1 VSGADPVHERPGF
14 AAMLARIE
22 SNGVRAVL
30 VETSSRFARDI
41 LVQETGWRFLR
52 ERGIDLIASDSP
64 GAFLDET
71 PTAIMIRQ
79 LLGVISEFEKA
90 SLVAK
95 LRGARERKKRETGK
109 CEGRKGLAELRPD
122 VVALARELRRRRPKP
137 TLRAIAT
144 ELASRG
150 HLASSGKPFEAS
162 VVARMLRAYRPQS
175 APIARRQPDPVAKD
189 RN

>member
-1 VSGADPVHERPGF
+1 
-14 AAMLARIE
+14 
-22 SNGVRAVL
+22 
-30 VETSSRFARDI
+30 

-95 LRGARERKKRETGK
+95 LRGARERKKRATGK
-109 CEGRKGLAELRPD
+109 CEGRRSVSEMNPAAVMMARSLHAERRGERPT
-122 VVALARELRRRRPKP
+122 
-137 TLRAIAT
+137 TLREIADK
-144 ELASRG
+144 LAQADHR
-150 HLASSGKPFEAS
+150 ASTGKPYAPS
-162 VVARMLRAYRPQS
+162 VVARMLRRAS
-175 APIARRQPDPVAKD
+175 
-189 RN
+189 